1 MTGYF
6 VDVRCLVNAEDLFH
20 AVSTVENEL
29 REHILNSDE
38 IIEHDIIKVKLRRD
52 DFYDEWNNN

>member
-52 DFYDEWNNN
+52 DFYDE